1 MRYDASRDALYR
13 PESKPVF
20 VDIDHVPRFESGQ
33 PGLSLVNAWWLSN
46 ASHLAYYKVNRL
58 ERELDRAGLKLV
70 DYFTASSTQAFLA
83 ASGSYAIL
91 GFRGTESDNLAD
103 LKTDADIRLSSFEN
117 GARVHRGFLAALD
130 EVWTEVDERLEE
142 IAAGGLPIWY
152 TGHSLGAALATL
164 AAARRKPDA
173 LYTFGSPRVGD
184 DGFGRLLDTIPTQRV
199 VNCSDMATTVPGRFL
214 GYRHVG
220 DQVFMTSTAE
230 LFVNPSP
237 LRVVFSKAT
246 ANVKY
251 GLTLPWLRRGR
262 VAARSFADHAI
273 VNYTAVLVEAVARQP
288 EIP

>member
-1 MRYDASRDALYR
+1 MRYDASREALYR

-20 VDIDHVPRFESGQ
+20 VDIDHMPRFESGQ
-33 PGLSLVNAWWLSN
+33 PALSLVNTWWLSN
-46 ASHLAYYKVNRL
+46 ASHLAYYKVHRL
-58 ERELDRAGLKLV
+58 ERELDRAGLNLV

-83 ASGSYAIL
+83 ASDSYAIL

-103 LKTDADIRLSSFEN
+103 LKTDADIRLSPFEN

-130 EVWTEVDERLEE
+130 QVWAEVDERLTEMT
-142 IAAGGLPIWY
+142 ARGLSIWY

-184 DGFGRLLDTIPTQRV
+184 DGFARLLDTIPIQRV

-220 DQVFMTSTAE
+220 DQVFMTSTAG
-230 LFVNPSP
+230 LFVNPTP
-237 LRVVFSKAT
+237 MRVFFSKAA

-251 GLTLPWLRRGR
+251 GATLPWLRRGR

-273 VNYTAVLVEAVARQP
+273 VNYTAALMEAIARQ
-288 EIP
+288 IP